1 MRCLAKSINEQTV
14 TIKSI
19 KEVVE
24 TFINYTRQF
33 NREERRQME
42 RREEERKRARQEDI
56 RRTEA
61 KEGMQTRREEPTVT
75 GQKTLQQKEG

>member
-1 MRCLAKSINEQTV
+1 
-14 TIKSI
+14 
-19 KEVVE
+19 
-24 TFINYTRQF
+24 
-33 NREERRQME
+33 ME

-75 GQKTLQQKEG
+75 GQKTLQQKEGWNWKRKENNDEICIRESISWEQKHKKL